1 MDSERLNHFYTFGDV
16 YETLDACDALG
27 LLLNRLK
34 RQGILSEPEWMQ
46 LTQGV
51 AGIRALVERK
61 LNRAAFA
68 PKGPSLP

>member
-1 MDSERLNHFYTFGDV
+1 MDSEHLNHFYTFGDV

-27 LLLNRLK
+27 LLLSRLK

-51 AGIRALVERK
+51 AGVRAAVERK
-61 LNRAAFA
+61 LSSAAMT